1 MNRVIYAEAAPTK
14 IEVKMMSHNVSVKI
28 GGTLSSHW
36 RVVLSY
42 LMFETKSMLII
53 LSVSCAEHLA
63 TVHLVAPAV
72 VALATAGSGEL
83 QRAER
88 RPPQLQLSTLS
99 HLTTPQAHVNL
110 ISLLVK
116 RIQITVI
123 QPSALFPHSDDS

>member
-42 LMFETKSMLII
+42 LMFETKSVDYS

-83 QRAER
+83 QCSER
-88 RPPQLQLSTLS
+88 RPPPITTINSVSLNYTTGPCKSDLS
-99 HLTTPQAHVNL
+99 PC
-110 ISLLVK
+110 
-116 RIQITVI
+116 
-123 QPSALFPHSDDS
+123 